1 VVCFYG
7 LQTPKNYMRKNS
19 KQETREKRL
28 SLNLYLR
35 MVKYA
40 VRYWKIFAFSIF
52 SLVVLSATNTGFL
65 ATIKLVTDEGFVKQ
79 DSTKLHV
86 LPLMLFGLLA
96 LRAFAGFSAG
106 FAMRWVARRVVE
118 DLRVDAFKKLMTLP
132 VSFFDANS
140 AGVVTSKITYD
151 TEQMSKAATSVA
163 VTLVRDSLTILGM
176 LAYMFYLDWRLTIIF
191 ILIAPLM
198 AFYLKAM
205 TPKLRFAGKAVQGS
219 MGEMT
224 QVCEEAVSGQR
235 MVKIFG
241 GADYELSRFSDVVG
255 RNRHMQIRLA
265 RISSLNSMVIELLA
279 ALALGAVVFYAVGK
293 FSAGEFAAFIGALLM
308 LIAPIKSLTGINEDL
323 QVGLAAANS
332 VFMLMDNQP
341 EPDHGTIQ
349 TGRAKGEV
357 EFRSV
362 ALRYEGASGKSLNQL
377 SFKIKPGE
385 KLALVGRSGG
395 GKTSMVNLFPRF
407 YEHQE
412 GVVLL
417 DGIDTREMKLASLR
431 AQFALVSQDVVLFN
445 DTVLNN
451 IAYGALRDVSETE
464 VIDAAKAANAWEFI
478 QQLPN
483 GLQSQIGDRGVRLS
497 GGQRQRLAIARAILK
512 DAPILL
518 LDEATSALDTESER
532 FVQEA
537 LDRLM
542 KNRTSVVI
550 AHRLST
556 IENADRILVM
566 EHGEIVESGTH
577 TELLQAAGHYAK
589 LYKKQFH

>member
-1 VVCFYG
+1 MTSNKKTSE
-7 LQTPKNYMRKNS
+7 QKIPTAN
-19 KQETREKRL
+19 L
-28 SLNLYLR
+28 SMKLYFR

-40 VRYWKIFAFSIF
+40 IRYWKVFVFSIL

-65 ATIKLVTDEGFVKQ
+65 ATIKMVTDEGFVKH

-96 LRAFAGFSAG
+96 LRAFSGFSAT

-118 DLRVDAFKKLMTLP
+118 DLRLDAFKKLMTLP

-140 AGVVTSKITYD
+140 AGVVTSKLTYD

-163 VTLVRDSLTILGM
+163 VTVVRDTLTIIGM
-176 LAYMFYLDWRLTIIF
+176 VAYMIYLDWRLTLIF
-191 ILIAPLM
+191 ALIAPLM

-205 TPKLRFAGKAVQGS
+205 TPKLRFAGKEVQGS

-224 QVCEEAVSGQR
+224 QVGEEAVSGQR

-241 GADYELSRFSDVVG
+241 GAEYEFKRFAGAVG

-279 ALALGAVVFYAVGK
+279 AVALGAVVYYAMGK

-332 VFMLMDNQP
+332 VFVLMDVPSETDEGQLQ
-341 EPDHGTIQ
+341 I
-349 TGRAKGEV
+349 GRAKGEI
-357 EFRSV
+357 EFRAVGLHYENSKNK
-362 ALRYEGASGKSLNQL
+362 ALDNL
-377 SFKIKPGE
+377 SFVIKPGE

-412 GVVLL
+412 GAILL
-417 DGIDTREMKLASLR
+417 DGVDTREMRLSSLR

-445 DTVLNN
+445 DTVFNN
-451 IAYGALRDVSETE
+451 IAYGALRDVTE
-464 VIDAAKAANAWEFI
+464 AQVIEAAKAANAWDFI
-478 QQLPN
+478 QQLPK
-483 GLQSQIGDRGVRLS
+483 GLQSEIGDRGVRLS

-532 FVQEA
+532 FVQIA
-537 LDRLM
+537 LDGLM

-566 EHGEIVESGTH
+566 ERGEIVESGTH
-577 TELLQAAGHYAK
+577 AELLAAGSHYAK
-589 LYKKQFH
+589 LYHKQFH